1 MLKVIKTQL
10 AMKAEMWVR
19 SHSWRC
25 EDEQQRKGS
34 GRMWCMSAR
43 TSERPWDRE
52 ARRLKKVRGRN
63 LTCRSQ
69 GMLFRKKVVK
79 YNRGN
84 EEREISPIP
93 SIGILGLLEEGMVTH
108 SSILAWTIPWTEE
121 PDGQQSIGSHKV
133 GHN

>member
-1 MLKVIKTQL
+1 
-10 AMKAEMWVR
+10 
-19 SHSWRC
+19 
-25 EDEQQRKGS
+25 
-34 GRMWCMSAR
+34 MSAR

-84 EEREISPIP
+84 EDREISSIP
-93 SIGILGLLEEGMVTH
+93 QYWYFGAFGGGHGNPLQYSCLDHPLDRGARWAAVH
-108 SSILAWTIPWTEE
+108 RVAQSWT
-121 PDGQQSIGSHKV
+121 QLK
-133 GHN
+133 